1 MKNTIVIKRNG
12 SKENFQ
18 FDKILRHL
26 KDATKD
32 LKNVDYN
39 EIIANLKL
47 RMKPE
52 MSSKEIQDSLIQS
65 AADLIDKE
73 KPNYQYVAARLMLQD
88 LYKEVYGEY
97 KPHFDSEVLK
107 ERIKKGYYADYVL
120 DYYTEDEIDEL
131 AKVINYENDLK
142 FTYSGLWQM
151 KKKYMVKR
159 EGKPIETPQ
168 ETFFL
173 VSLYNYIKI
182 KNKRE
187 RTYYVKNT
195 YKALSNFEIFLSTPP
210 MVGIRTKMRG
220 WTSCA
225 GVNWGDSVEAFGNA
239 AKSTFKLITKL
250 RAGIGTYLGGIR
262 GLGADIGDGFEK
274 HTGIGPYAKV
284 NEAITRSSMQPNSGR
299 SGAATNYYPFFHW
312 EIEDILQYK
321 NNKGSDESSVRF
333 SDHAIVFDEIF
344 YERLE
349 QGKNITLFH
358 TNDVPGL
365 HEYIGTPK
373 FKELY
378 EQYERK
384 RNIQKKKIPAEYLYK
399 RYFNERYQT
408 ARIYKVNGDEF
419 QRHSAFKVPV
429 FFSNLCLAGNT
440 KVETK
445 NGIKELKDVKVGDYV
460 KSYNTET
467 NQIEYKKVTASAM
480 TNPKAKVMKITAKN
494 NEIICTPD
502 HKIWTE
508 NRGYVEAKDLKEND
522 KILTDKYENFNIEYL
537 EEEIAVYDITVEDN
551 HNFYANGILVHNCTE
566 ISLPAFPDEDFIVK
580 VKNKK
585 EFKKWIDKLYAE
597 GNWYLL
603 YRHFEYGEENE
614 VSKEMQQYLD
624 KNGKNFVLN
633 FGEIFSCILGGLN
646 IGILPLEKEKRIKK
660 VRKLMDILVRF
671 LDEMIDNQDY
681 VNIKPFEKFTKNRRA
696 LGISP
701 GNMFYLLARADYDY
715 DSVEA
720 RNLMHEIMEEMLYF
734 GLEASSNLAKKRG
747 KCNYFNDTKYSDG
760 ILPIDTYNKNVDVLH
775 NQKLTLDWK
784 SLRDKIKKY
793 GLRNSTLLTVVP
805 SSNSSRP
812 ANMISGINPPQSLEP
827 TIEDNRLKIK
837 SLLPD
842 IEKYK
847 KYYTKH
853 LAWNIDTIEYW
864 KLVAVIQKFVDQAI
878 SLNEYVDYTKYPNKQ
893 LPYSEAV
900 RRDFFTR
907 KYGIKTLYYAKS
919 KTQENIEMKIKTEEG
934 CSGGGCTL

>member
-1 MKNTIVIKRNG
+1 MQNTIIIKRDG
-12 SKENFQ
+12 SKEKFQ

-32 LKNVDYN
+32 LKNVNYN
-39 EIIANLKL
+39 EVIANLKL
-47 RMKPE
+47 RMKSE
-52 MSSKEIQDSLIQS
+52 MTSKEIQNALIQS
-65 AADLIDKE
+65 AADLISIE

-88 LYKEVYGEY
+88 MYKEIYGGY
-97 KPHFDSEVLK
+97 NPYFDSKVLK

-120 DYYTEDEIDEL
+120 KYYTDEEIDEL
-131 AKVINYENDLK
+131 AKVINFENDLK
-142 FTYSGLWQM
+142 FTYSGLWQLR
-151 KKKYMVKR
+151 KKYLIKKN
-159 EGKPIETPQ
+159 GYPIETPQ
-168 ETFFL
+168 EAFFL
-173 VSLYNYIKI
+173 IALYNFIKI
-182 KNKRE
+182 KNKKE
-187 RTYYVKNT
+187 RNYYIKNT

-225 GVNWGDSVEAFGNA
+225 GVNWGDSIDAFGNA
-239 AKSTFKLITKL
+239 SKSTFKLITKL
-250 RAGIGTYLGGIR
+250 RAGIGTYLGNIR

-274 HTGIGPYAKV
+274 HTGIIPYAKV
-284 NEAITRSSMQPNSGR
+284 NEAITRSSIQPNSGR
-299 SGAATNYYPFFHW
+299 SGAATDYYPFFHW
-312 EIEDILQYK
+312 EIEDILQLK
-321 NNKGSDESSVRF
+321 NNKGSDETSVRF
-333 SDHAIVFDEIF
+333 SDHAIIFDNLF
-344 YERLE
+344 YERLKE
-349 QGKNITLFH
+349 SKDITLFH
-358 TNDVPGL
+358 MNEVPGL
-365 HEYIGTPK
+365 VEYIGTPK

-419 QRHSAFKVPV
+419 QRHSAFKIPT
-429 FFSNLCLAGNT
+429 FFSNLCLAGDT
-440 KVETK
+440 KIETK
-445 NGIKELKDVKVGDYV
+445 NGIKELKDIKVGDYV
-460 KSYNTET
+460 KSYNTEIGK
-467 NQIEYKKVTASAM
+467 IEYKKVTASAM
-480 TNPKAKVMKITAKN
+480 TNPKAKVMKIATKN

-502 HKIWTE
+502 HKIWTQ
-508 NRGYVEAKDLKEND
+508 RGYIEAKDLKEND

-537 EEEIAVYDITVEDN
+537 EEEISVYDITVEDN
-551 HNFYANGILVHNCTE
+551 HNFFANGILVHNCTE
-566 ISLPAFPDEDFIVK
+566 INLPAYPDEDFIVK

-585 EFKKWIDKLYAE
+585 QFKEWIDKLYAE
-597 GNWYLL
+597 GKWYSL

-614 VSKEMQQYLD
+614 ISKEMKQYLD
-624 KNGKNFVLN
+624 ENGKNFVIN

-646 IGILPLEKEKRIKK
+646 IGILPLDKEKRIKK
-660 VRKLMDILVRF
+660 IKKLMDILVRF
-671 LDEMIDNQDY
+671 LDEMIDLQDY
-681 VNIKPFEKFTKNRRA
+681 ANIKPFEKFTKNRRA
-696 LGISP
+696 IGISP
-701 GNMFYLLARADYDY
+701 GNMFYLLARAGYDY

-720 RNLMHEIMEEMLYF
+720 RNLIHEIMEEMLYY
-734 GLEASSNLAKKRG
+734 GLDASSNLAQKRG
-747 KCNYFNDTKYSDG
+747 KCNYFADTKYSDG
-760 ILPIDTYNKNVDVLH
+760 ILPIDTYNKNVDTLH
-775 NQKLTLDWK
+775 NQKLSLDWN
-784 SLRDKIKKY
+784 SLKEKIKKY

-847 KYYTKH
+847 DYYTKH

-864 KLVAVIQKFVDQAI
+864 KLVAIIQKFVDQAI
-878 SLNEYVDYTKYPNKQ
+878 SLNEYVDYSKYPNKQ

-900 RRDFFTR
+900 KRDFFTI

-919 KTQENIEMKIKTEEG
+919 KTQEELDMKIETEEG
-934 CSGGGCTL
+934 CSSGGCTL